1 MKKLLLLSLSVLC
14 AACVRE
20 IAHDGKPDST
30 DISLANFN
38 FATTQSV
45 TFQIN
50 TLDNHDVPL
59 RNVPREIAF
68 NILAPN
74 FCNHHPMQRSTVLIV
89 WTFWWISL
97 CPTKPRPSC

>member
-59 RNVPREIAF
+59 RNVPIEIGF
-68 NILAPN
+68 TLDGLYITLNPN
-74 FCNHHPMQRSTVLIV
+74 YAIGFSNA
-89 WTFWWISL
+89 
-97 CPTKPRPSC
+97 